1 MPTPIAPRITLSQNA
16 RTDLQA
22 LARAHSTPQS
32 LARRARIILRA
43 GEPDRP
49 TNLKI
54 GREMGSSNLMVGKWR
69 RRYRDLGLA
78 GLQDASRPGR
88 PRTIASPTRVQVIS
102 VASTLPHEQDRAV
115 TRWTLD
121 EIVTTLLEV
130 FNTDSISRSSI
141 WRILQD
147 VDLKPHKSEYWLNS
161 HDEDFD
167 AKAQTICQLYAKAL
181 EVYEQ
186 DQLLICCDGKTGMQV
201 LERKAPTKPAQ
212 PGWRER
218 REHEYIRHGTR
229 VLINSLAVATGQIA
243 WTLGATRK
251 ALDFVAHL
259 QQAYHT
265 LPRMKR
271 YDWVMD
277 NLNTHWS
284 LDVCRLVARWCRVR
298 FEPHKLKKGAQ
309 RRAFLSD
316 PTHRHVFHFT
326 PKHGSW
332 LNQAELFF
340 GVLHRCFLARGSF
353 TSIKD
358 FERRLERFLT
368 DYNACYAHPYRWTY
382 TGEPLVRDTPFSR
395 TRRQQRQGRA
405 GFSPHPKR
413 FDRLFYSPRPYQR
426 QGSITYKGL
435 TKCSTS
441 ETRLPICP
449 RLQAIALPGSI

>member
-1 MPTPIAPRITLSQNA
+1 MPTPIAPHIILPQNA
-16 RTDLQA
+16 HTDLQA

-32 LARRARIILRA
+32 LALRARIVLRA
-43 GEPDRP
+43 AQLDRP

-54 GREMGSSNLMVGKWR
+54 GHELGCSNLTVGKWR

-78 GLQDASRPGR
+78 GLQDARRSGR
-88 PRTIASPTRVQVIS
+88 PRAIAPPTRVQVLS
-102 VASTLPHEQDRAV
+102 VASTLPQDQDRSV

-121 EIVTTLLEV
+121 EIVATLLDILG
-130 FNTDSISRSSI
+130 TAPISRSSI

-147 VDLKPHKSEYWLNS
+147 ADLKPHKSEYWLNS

-167 AKAQTICQLYAKAL
+167 AKAKTICQLYTTAL
-181 EVYEQ
+181 ESYQNGRLV
-186 DQLLICCDGKTGMQV
+186 ICCDEKTGMQI
-201 LERKAPTKPAQ
+201 LQRKAPTKPAQ
-212 PGWRER
+212 KGRRER

-243 WTLGATRK
+243 WSIGPTRK
-251 ALDFVAHL
+251 TPDFVAHL
-259 QQAYHT
+259 QHAYQR

-284 LDVCRLVARWCRVR
+284 LDVCRLVARWSKVP
-298 FEPHKLKKGAQ
+298 FEPRKLQKGPQ

-316 PTHRHVFHFT
+316 PRHRHVFHFT

-340 GVLHRCFLARGSF
+340 GVLHRRFLARGSF
-353 TSIKD
+353 TSAKE
-358 FERRLERFLT
+358 FERRLERFLK
-368 DYNACYAHPYRWTY
+368 DYNARHAHPYRWTY

-395 TRRQQRQGRA
+395 TRRQQHQGRA
-405 GFSPHPKR
+405 WFSPRPKR
-413 FDRLFYSPRPYQR
+413 FERLLYAPRPYRR
-426 QGSITYKGL
+426 Q
-435 TKCSTS
+435 
-441 ETRLPICP
+441 
-449 RLQAIALPGSI
+449 AA

>member
-1 MPTPIAPRITLSQNA
+1 L
-16 RTDLQA
+16 
-22 LARAHSTPQS
+22 
-32 LARRARIILRA
+32 
-43 GEPDRP
+43 DRP

-54 GREMGSSNLMVGKWR
+54 GHELGCSNLTVGKWR

-78 GLQDASRPGR
+78 GLQDARRSGR
-88 PRTIASPTRVQVIS
+88 PRAIASPTRVQVLS
-102 VASTLPHEQDRAV
+102 VASTLPQDQDRSV

-121 EIVTTLLEV
+121 EIVATLLDV
-130 FNTDSISRSSI
+130 LGTAPISRSSI

-147 VDLKPHKSEYWLNS
+147 ADLKPHKSEYWLNS

-167 AKAQTICQLYAKAL
+167 AKAKTICQLYATAL
-181 EVYEQ
+181 ESYQNGRLV
-186 DQLLICCDGKTGMQV
+186 ICCDEKTGMQI

-212 PGWRER
+212 KGRRER

-243 WTLGATRK
+243 WSIGPTRK
-251 ALDFVAHL
+251 TPDFVAHL
-259 QQAYHT
+259 QHAYQR

-284 LDVCRLVARWCRVR
+284 LDVCRLVARWSKVP
-298 FEPHKLKKGAQ
+298 FEPRKLQKGPQ

-316 PTHRHVFHFT
+316 PSHRHVFHFT

-340 GVLHRCFLARGSF
+340 GVLHRRFLARGSF
-353 TSIKD
+353 TSAKE
-358 FERRLERFLT
+358 FERRLERFLK
-368 DYNACYAHPYRWTY
+368 DYNARHAHPYRWTY

-395 TRRQQRQGRA
+395 TRRQQHQGRA
-405 GFSPHPKR
+405 WFSPRPKR
-413 FDRLFYSPRPYQR
+413 FERLLYAPRPYRR
-426 QGSITYKGL
+426 Q
-435 TKCSTS
+435 
-441 ETRLPICP
+441 
-449 RLQAIALPGSI
+449 AA